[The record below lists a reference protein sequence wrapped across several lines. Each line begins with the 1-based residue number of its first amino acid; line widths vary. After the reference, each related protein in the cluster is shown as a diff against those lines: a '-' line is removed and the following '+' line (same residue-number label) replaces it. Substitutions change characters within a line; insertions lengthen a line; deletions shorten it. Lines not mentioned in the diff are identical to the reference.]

1 MVEKQK
7 LFRFRNLM
15 VVATPYIIPS
25 KWNKEHLLDIV
36 TRLTEGKEVKYITG
50 GGQTSATKRRVL
62 VYESAGTICI
72 VDIVLEYE
80 SAGTICIVDIVLVY
94 ESAGTICIVG
104 IVLVYESA
112 GTICIVDIVLVYES
126 AGTICIVDIVLVYE
140 SAGPRTN
147 HYPFSSLLILTSNPN
162 PNPDTGIAQ

>member
-1 MVEKQK
+1 
-7 LFRFRNLM
+7 M

-94 ESAGTICIVG
+94 ESAG
-104 IVLVYESA
+104 
-112 GTICIVDIVLVYES
+112 
-126 AGTICIVDIVLVYE
+126 
-140 SAGPRTN
+140 PRTN